1 MDRTQ
6 PHTEPAEVDPRP
18 TPRPG
23 PGTTPQWGSV
33 FADALA
39 HGPGGYAY
47 CVMKD
52 GELASV
58 GSWGFARM
66 PTDTTDGQGV
76 PFDIDTRCNLAS
88 VSKTVTATALFAMVA
103 KDWLSSVNE
112 PFWPIL
118 APALPGVTPATG
130 VASVTM
136 GELLMMLS
144 RLPEDGTLYTHDGQT
159 VLEFVAAYLQAN
171 AVLPRQGYVY
181 SNTNF
186 TILQTVISTLA
197 ATNHHTDYVDWVQA
211 AILQPLN
218 VDTAVFSPVPDD
230 EATATLTYDAAKP
243 RAAGYWWPP
252 MQCIGPGGWIA
263 SARSL
268 VTYLAGISSP
278 KVLGKELSGF
288 MMQELFGWYHAGTH
302 DGLAYHHNG
311 GLTHDGSSGLST
323 GVVRFPDGSD
333 AVLLS
338 NKACPGIIALM
349 VKAYETRA

>member
-1 MDRTQ
+1 
-6 PHTEPAEVDPRP
+6 
-18 TPRPG
+18 
-23 PGTTPQWGSV
+23 
-33 FADALA
+33 
-39 HGPGGYAY
+39 
-47 CVMKD
+47 MKD

-66 PTDTTDGQGV
+66 PADTPDHQGV

-103 KDWLSSVNE
+103 KDWVASVNE

-118 APALPGVTPATG
+118 AAALPGVTPASG
-130 VASVTM
+130 VASVTL
-136 GELLMMLS
+136 GELLMMLA
-144 RLPEDGTLYTHDGQT
+144 RLPEDGALYTHDGQT
-159 VLEFVAAYLQAN
+159 VLEFVEAYVQTN

-197 ATNHHTDYVDWVQA
+197 AANQQKDYVDWVQA

-218 VDTAVFSPVPDD
+218 IDTTVFSPVPDD
-230 EATATLTYDAAKP
+230 QAGGTLTYDSAKP
-243 RAAGYWWPP
+243 QAAGYWWPP

-278 KVLGKELSGF
+278 DVLGPDLSGF

-311 GLTHDGSSGLST
+311 GLTHAGSGVST

-338 NKACPGIIALM
+338 NKPSPGIIALM
-349 VKAYETRA
+349 VEAYETRA

>member
-1 MDRTQ
+1 VDPTQ
-6 PHTEPAEVDPRP
+6 PHTEPAELDPRP

-23 PGTTPQWGSV
+23 TGTGPQWSRV

-47 CVMKD
+47 CVMK
-52 GELASV
+52 GGVLVST

-66 PTDTTDGQGV
+66 PADTPDGLGV
-76 PFDIDTRCNLAS
+76 PFGIDTRCNLAS

-103 KDWLSSVNE
+103 KDWLSSVND

-118 APALPGVTPATG
+118 AHALPGVVPASG
-130 VASVTM
+130 VATVTL

-144 RLPEDGTLYTHDGQT
+144 RLPEDGTLYLPNGQT
-159 VLEFVAAYLQAN
+159 VMDFVGVYVEDN

-186 TILQTVISTLA
+186 TILQAVISAIA
-197 ATNHHTDYVDWVQA
+197 ASNQVADYVDWVRA
-211 AILQPLN
+211 AVLTPLGI
-218 VDTAVFSPVPDD
+218 DTAVFSPVPDD
-230 EATATLTYDAAKP
+230 QAVATLTYDAAKP
-243 RAAGYWWPP
+243 QAAGYWWPP
-252 MQCIGPGGWIA
+252 MQCVGPGGWIA
-263 SARSL
+263 SARTL
-268 VTYLAGISSP
+268 ATYLAGISSAE
-278 KVLGKELSGF
+278 VLGPELSGL
-288 MMQELFGWYHAGTH
+288 MMQKLFGWYHAGTH

-311 GLTHDGSSGLST
+311 GLTHDGSGLST

-338 NKACPGIIALM
+338 NKVCPGIIALM
-349 VKAYETRA
+349 VEAYETGG

>member
-23 PGTTPQWGSV
+23 TRTTPQWGRV

-52 GELASV
+52 GELASI

-66 PTDTTDGQGV
+66 PADTPDHQGI

-103 KDWLSSVNE
+103 KDWVASVNE

-118 APALPGVTPATG
+118 AAALPGVTPASG
-130 VASVTM
+130 VASVTL
-136 GELLMMLS
+136 GELLMMLA
-144 RLPEDGTLYTHDGQT
+144 RLPEDGALYTHDGQT
-159 VLEFVAAYLQAN
+159 VLEFVEAYVQTN
-171 AVLPRQGYVY
+171 AVLPRQRYVY

-197 ATNHHTDYVDWVQA
+197 AANQQRDYVDWVQA
-211 AILQPLN
+211 AILEPLN
-218 VDTAVFSPVPDD
+218 IDTTVFSPVPDD
-230 EATATLTYDAAKP
+230 EAGGTLTYDSAKP
-243 RAAGYWWPP
+243 QAAGYWWPP

-278 KVLGKELSGF
+278 DVLGPDLSGF

-311 GLTHDGSSGLST
+311 GLTHAGSGVST

-338 NKACPGIIALM
+338 NKPSPGIIALM
-349 VKAYETRA
+349 VEAYETRA